1 MLERFI
7 MTNKYLALILILM
20 ILHGCAEP
28 LGPVNTENELG
39 DTDSNTDTNVNN
51 APGGNSSV
59 NLPSRLAGE
68 VYYTGYD
75 GGINDMS
82 VLIST
87 RRTLVVEDTSVATAS
102 LESINIPTTKVEEMI
117 TKLKAVEEVSSRREQ
132 RLRER
137 LATARAWRITPL
149 KAGTT
154 LIKATRTG
162 SDGAI
167 RPESV
172 WYKAELRTLVG
183 SAYTPDQIQM
193 GETRYLNGTPSCAS
207 CHTDPASRAPT
218 HEIGRVT
225 EISDADAIS
234 WISTGTAGDRVSV
247 SHAWSFSS
255 EEEKAATVAY
265 LRKQQTK
272 DVADLAKLLFDEVL
286 AEAKAENI

>member
-1 MLERFI
+1 MI
-7 MTNKYLALILILM
+7 NKFVGLILSLV

-28 LGPVNTENELG
+28 IAPGDIGNELG
-39 DTDSNTDTNVNN
+39 NNDTNTNVNN
-51 APGGNSSV
+51 APGGGSSA

-75 GGINDMS
+75 GGINDLS

-87 RRTLVVEDTSVATAS
+87 RRTLVIDDPSVAAAS
-102 LESINIPTTKVEEMI
+102 LESIEIPTTTVDGMI
-117 TKLKAVEEVSSRREQ
+117 AELKAIEEVSSRREQ

-162 SDGAI
+162 SDGSV

-172 WYKAELRTLVG
+172 WYNAELRTLVV
-183 SAYTPDQIQM
+183 SAYTPEQIQL
-193 GETRYLNGTPSCAS
+193 GETRYLNGAPSCAS
-207 CHTDPASRAPT
+207 CHTDLASGAPT

-234 WISTGTAGDRVSV
+234 WISRGAAGDRVSV
-247 SHAWSFSS
+247 SHAWSFAS
-255 EEEKAATVAY
+255 EAEKAATVAY

-272 DVADLAKLLFDEVL
+272 DVADLARLLFDEVL
-286 AEAKAENI
+286 TEAKAENL

>member
-1 MLERFI
+1 MV
-7 MTNKYLALILILM
+7 NKYVGLILSLA

-28 LGPVNTENELG
+28 MAPTNTDDELG
-39 DTDSNTDTNVNN
+39 NNDPNTNVNN
-51 APGGNSSV
+51 APGGNS
-59 NLPSRLAGE
+59 NITLPTRLAGE

-75 GGINDMS
+75 GGINDLS

-87 RRTLVVEDTSVATAS
+87 RRTLVIDDPSIATAS
-102 LESINIPTTKVEEMI
+102 LESIEIPTTTVDGMVAE
-117 TKLKAVEEVSSRREQ
+117 LKAIEEVSSRREQ

-154 LIKATRTG
+154 LIRATRTG
-162 SDGAI
+162 SDGAV

-172 WYKAELRTLVG
+172 WYNAELRTLVV
-183 SAYTPDQIQM
+183 SAYTSEQIQL
-193 GETRYLNGTPSCAS
+193 GETRYLNGVPSCAS
-207 CHTDPASRAPT
+207 CHTDPTSGAPT

-234 WISTGTAGDRVSV
+234 WISKGTAGDRVLV
-247 SHAWSFSS
+247 SHAWSFAS
-255 EEEKAATVAY
+255 EAEKAATVAY

-272 DVADLAKLLFDEVL
+272 DVADLARLLFDEVL
-286 AEAKAENI
+286 AEAKTENL